1 MSVNLGHLITAM
13 ITPFDE
19 HNRVNYEMAV
29 TLGNHLIKNGTDCI
43 LASGTTG
50 ECPTLTHEEEF
61 LLFEV
66 LVHELNV
73 PIMAGTGSNCTATA
87 ISSTQ
92 KAESYGVAAS
102 LQVVPYYNKPTQ
114 EGIYLHFKAIAGNT
128 ALPILLYN
136 IPGRTGVNM
145 EPETMARL
153 SEIHNIIGVKEA
165 SGDLAQV
172 SKIRDLTGDNF
183 LIYSGDDA
191 LTVPILERGGNGV
204 VSVASHIAGLP
215 MKEMI
220 LSFYEGDIDKADS
233 MSALLNPLFKGLFET
248 SNPILLKA
256 AMIMMGF
263 EVGVPR
269 LPLIEATHDEKV
281 KLRALLEASN
291 IPLVNVN

>member
-1 MSVNLGHLITAM
+1 MLQGSLVALV
-13 ITPFDE
+13 TPMQESGAIDWDKFEQLLNFHVD
-19 HNRVNYEMAV
+19 
-29 TLGNHLIKNGTDCI
+29 NGTDGI
-43 LASGTTG
+43 VAVGTTG
-50 ECPTLTHEEEF
+50 ESATLAMSEHCEAIRFVVEKINGRIP
-61 LLFEV
+61 V
-66 LVHELNV
+66 V
-73 PIMAGTGSNCTATA
+73 AGTGANSTTEA
-87 ISSTQ
+87 IELTRCA
-92 KAESYGVAAS
+92 KEAGADACLLVT
-102 LQVVPYYNKPTQ
+102 PYYNKPTQ

-153 SEIHNIIGVKEA
+153 SEIKNIVGVKEA

-172 SKIRDLTGDNF
+172 SKIRELTGEDF

-220 LSFYEGDIDKADS
+220 LSFYEGDIDKAES

-256 AMIMMGF
+256 AMVMMGF
-263 EVGVPR
+263 EVGIPR

-281 KLRALLEASN
+281 KLRALLEASD
-291 IPLVNVN
+291 IPLVNV